1 MIRAPQ
7 MRAARQRFRQMA
19 PVLNEQ
25 SLRRYVA
32 MEAGAL
38 GHGGVSAM
46 ARVSGLARSTIYHGL
61 SDIRC
66 NITAPTGRIRRPG
79 GGRKRKVLQYPKLLA
94 DLKRLVA
101 PSTRGDPGKPLCG
114 PRAAC
119 VIWPGS
125 WQGRG
130 IGSVP
135 ACWRALRGLGYSLQ
149 ANSKTK
155 EGGQHIDR
163 DAQFRYINAQ
173 AEAFLAT
180 QEPSSRSIRKRRIG
194 GQFQERRPGMAP

>member
-1 MIRAPQ
+1 
-7 MRAARQRFRQMA
+7 
-19 PVLNEQ
+19 
-25 SLRRYVA
+25 
-32 MEAGAL
+32 
-38 GHGGVSAM
+38 M

-79 GGRKRKVLQYPKLLA
+79 GGRKRKVLQDPKLLA

-101 PSTRGDPGKPLCG
+101 PSTRGDPGKPLLWTSRSLRNLAGELARQGHRVC
-114 PRAAC
+114 PR
-119 VIWPGS
+119 VVGEL
-125 WQGRG
+125 
-130 IGSVP
+130 
-135 ACWRALRGLGYSLQ
+135 LRGLGYSLQ

-173 AEAFLAT
+173 AEAFLAA
-180 QEPSSRSIRKRRIG
+180 QEPVISVDTKKKGALQMRERGSI
-194 GQFQERRPGMAP
+194 

>member
-94 DLKRLVA
+94 DLKEAGCAFHPRRSGQALVVDLA
-101 PSTRGDPGKPLCG
+101 
-114 PRAAC
+114 
-119 VIWPGS
+119 
-125 WQGRG
+125 Q
-130 IGSVP
+130 P
-135 ACWRALRGLGYSLQ
+135 A
-149 ANSKTK
+149 
-155 EGGQHIDR
+155 
-163 DAQFRYINAQ
+163 
-173 AEAFLAT
+173 
-180 QEPSSRSIRKRRIG
+180 
-194 GQFQERRPGMAP
+194 